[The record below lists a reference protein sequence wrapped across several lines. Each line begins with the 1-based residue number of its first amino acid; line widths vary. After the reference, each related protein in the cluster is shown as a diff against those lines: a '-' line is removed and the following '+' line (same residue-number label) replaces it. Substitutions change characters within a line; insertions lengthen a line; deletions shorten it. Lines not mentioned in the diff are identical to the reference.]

1 MLCHKTQLQTLLS
14 RHIGCGNGITAQAVA
29 QLIDVPPRQVRHLVT
44 ELRMD
49 GIAVCGTPRDGYY
62 IAASGEELEATCQF
76 LRSRAMHSLVLESRL
91 RNVPLPDLIGQ
102 MKLPT

>member
-14 RHIGCGNGITAQAVA
+14 HHIGRENGIPAEYIARLVDLPA
-29 QLIDVPPRQVRHLVT
+29 RQVRHLVT

>member
-14 RHIGCGNGITAQAVA
+14 RHIGRENGITAQAVA

-49 GIAVCGTPRDGYY
+49 GVAVCGTPRDGYY

-76 LRSRAMHSLVLESRL
+76 LRARAMHSLVLESRL